1 MKQVHVAVAAV
12 VSGAG
17 MGFSPGAEQMGGV
30 DSGPH
35 STGKI
40 HIEYM
45 RIPCTYT
52 HIHIYI
58 MTDISI
64 YIIIRIYIFR
74 YRYRYRYRYMN
85 INK

>member
-12 VSGAG
+12 ASGAG
-17 MGFSPGAEQMGGV
+17 MGFSPGAEQMIQMGGV

-52 HIHIYI
+52 YTYIHN
-58 MTDISI
+58 D
-64 YIIIRIYIFR
+64 
-74 YRYRYRYRYMN
+74 
-85 INK
+85 